1 MTIRQ
6 QGTASANS
14 RNKNI
19 WTILFDGASRRT
31 NYWQRLDTK
40 LIHGM
45 VFANEDRTG
54 VTRVVA
60 RWLVFFS
67 ALFFFVFPEISTDG
81 QTYELVYLTR
91 LSSSRACW
99 CAFKTRHHHQNVI
112 IGMRLRCWRSCGG
125 SGLLCFA
132 MVMSTT
138 IVFVWPAS
146 AALRKTL
153 ADCG

>member
-1 MTIRQ
+1 MQTRETKTFERFSLMELRGELII
-6 QGTASANS
+6 GKGWT
-14 RNKNI
+14 RNLSMGWYLQMK
-19 WTILFDGASRRT
+19 
-31 NYWQRLDTK
+31 
-40 LIHGM
+40 
-45 VFANEDRTG
+45 TG
-54 VTRVVA
+54 QESPG
-60 RWLVFFS
+60 LSLGGSFFS
-67 ALFFFVFPEISTDG
+67 LLFFFVFPEISTDG